1 MENVLVIE
9 IYNDKNESAEIV
21 KKISPIEFSLSKWLQ
36 EKNIDTTDSCI
47 PEEVSDSLIE
57 VFSGFMPRSSVL
69 SVVYLSKQVD
79 TFVLKKLL
87 NSVFISLKALYRPIM
102 RQKGASILLLCNI
115 PVIFDGLLELIDG
128 IEALVKVSAL
138 ELARKKVSVNF
149 LVTSNSMDDEKMN
162 DVLEYLLRPGCYL
175 TGQRINGIEEKMLS
189 VKI

>member
-21 KKISPIEFSLSKWLQ
+21 KNISPIEFSLSKWLQ

-87 NSVFISLKALYRPIM
+87 NSVFISLKSFI
-102 RQKGASILLLCNI
+102 
-115 PVIFDGLLELIDG
+115 
-128 IEALVKVSAL
+128 
-138 ELARKKVSVNF
+138 
-149 LVTSNSMDDEKMN
+149 
-162 DVLEYLLRPGCYL
+162 
-175 TGQRINGIEEKMLS
+175 
-189 VKI
+189 

>member
-1 MENVLVIE
+1 
-9 IYNDKNESAEIV
+9 
-21 KKISPIEFSLSKWLQ
+21 
-36 EKNIDTTDSCI
+36 
-47 PEEVSDSLIE
+47 
-57 VFSGFMPRSSVL
+57 
-69 SVVYLSKQVD
+69 
-79 TFVLKKLL
+79 
-87 NSVFISLKALYRPIM
+87 M
-102 RQKGASILLLCNI
+102 RQKEHQFYCFRNI
-115 PVIFDGLLELIDG
+115 PVIFDGLLEAIDG